1 MLEKRTKA
9 SQREMDMIE
18 TLEDLRNLN
27 SRHAAVDFDTMV
39 EKFRVYEEQL
49 RKLQDEE
56 DENLIK

>member
-1 MLEKRTKA
+1 
-9 SQREMDMIE
+9 MDMIE